1 MPWKQ
6 TMVSWIWPYELKD
19 YIAQQK
25 EKGEWVSERLV
36 ALADGLKEDDNPVL
50 IMAYLKK
57 K

>member
-1 MPWKQ
+1 M
-6 TMVSWIWPYELKD
+6 TSCLMVSWIWPYELKD